1 MNKRIKWLRIGLL
14 LLCFSTLCI
23 SLKAQ
28 SNTPAFPGAEGYG
41 KYTTG
46 GRGGTVYYV
55 TTLEDNTSPGSL
67 RYAVNQSGTRTI
79 VFAVSGNI
87 KLKSRLE
94 IKYDNI
100 TIAGQ
105 TAPGDGICIQDN
117 SVFVGASN
125 VIIRYMHFRLGDETQ
140 TEDDAIWGRRE
151 SNIIIDHCSMSW
163 STDECASFYDNSDFT
178 LQWCLLSESLRIS
191 VHEKGTH
198 GYGGIW
204 GGKKASFHHNL
215 LAHHDSRNPRF
226 CGSRYSNLPDE
237 EIVDHRN
244 NVLFNWGGNNAY
256 AAEGGRYNLINNYHK
271 AGPASSNKSRIIQPY
286 ADNGGNSQ
294 PAGTYGR
301 FYVSGNVLVASSSTT
316 ADNWEGVQM
325 HSSSFA
331 SYAPGVTLDD
341 LKLSSPVT
349 EPEITTHT
357 AEDAYTQVLKYV
369 GASLKRDAV
378 DTRIISEVTS
388 GQPTYLDGGNGS
400 TNGLIDT
407 QETVGGW
414 PDLQATTAPTDTDQ
428 DGIPDEWESSNGLN
442 SNYSSDGALYTL
454 NDSYTNLEVYLN
466 SLVSSITENQ
476 NSNGITTA
484 VSDVFKQQDNLII
497 YLNSKTNQ
505 LCVESRQN
513 LKLIEILNIKGQLI
527 WSTHV
532 DEKSAQIQLP
542 VNTPGIYLVRIKL
555 ANNRIECRKLI
566 VPTR

>member
-1 MNKRIKWLRIGLL
+1 MNRNQWLKISLL
-14 LLCFSTLCI
+14 SLGFICLSLA
-23 SLKAQ
+23 LKAQ
-28 SNTPAFPGAEGYG
+28 STTPAFPGAEGYG

-94 IKYDNI
+94 IKNNNI

-105 TAPGDGICIQDN
+105 TAPGEGICLQDYT
-117 SVFVGASN
+117 VYVGANN
-125 VIIRYMHFRLGDETQ
+125 VIIRYLRFRLGDETA
-140 TEDDAIWGRRE
+140 TADDAIWGRRQ

-163 STDECASFYDNSDFT
+163 STDECASFYDNSNFT
-178 LQWCLLSESLRIS
+178 LQWCLLSESLRVS

-204 GGKKASFHHNL
+204 GGKQASFHHNL

-256 AAEGGRYNLINNYHK
+256 AAEGGRYNLVNNYYK

-286 ADNGGNSQ
+286 ADSGGNSQ

-301 FYVSGNVLVASSSTT
+301 FYVSGNVLTASSSTT

-331 SYAPGVTLDD
+331 SYAPGVTLAD
-341 LKLSSPVT
+341 LKLSEPVT

-369 GASLKRDAV
+369 GASLNRDAV
-378 DTRIISEVTS
+378 DKRIISEVTS
-388 GQPTYLDGGNGS
+388 GVPTYLDGGNGS
-400 TNGLIDT
+400 SNGLIDS
-407 QETVGGW
+407 QATVGGW
-414 PDLQATTAPTDTDQ
+414 PELLAGTAPTDTDQ
-428 DGIPDEWESSNGLN
+428 DGMPDEWESSNGLN
-442 SNYSSDGALYTL
+442 SNDSSDGTLYTL
-454 NDSYTNLEVYLN
+454 HDSYTNLEVYLN
-466 SLVSSITENQ
+466 SLVSHITEAQ
-476 NSNGITTA
+476 NTNGNTTA
-484 VSDVFKQQDNLII
+484 SEPLPVQNRSLVTYISDMGQTLNLQH
-497 YLNSKTNQ
+497 S
-505 LCVESRQN
+505 
-513 LKLIEILNIKGQLI
+513 KLIQRIEIFNLHGQLLLAKNANESNI
-527 WSTHV
+527 
-532 DEKSAQIQLP
+532 QIPLSGWTCGTYIVRVQLSNQQ
-542 VNTPGIYLVRIKL
+542 VETCKFIHQVSN
-555 ANNRIECRKLI
+555 
-566 VPTR
+566 